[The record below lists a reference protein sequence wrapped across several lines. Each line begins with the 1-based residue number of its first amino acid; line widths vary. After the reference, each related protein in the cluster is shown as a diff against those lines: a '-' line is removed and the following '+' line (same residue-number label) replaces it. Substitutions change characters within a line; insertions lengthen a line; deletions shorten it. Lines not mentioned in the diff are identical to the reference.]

1 MKKFGLLQSL
11 MFVFLILATTA
22 IVSRAQTITTLTNFN
37 GIDGSYPL
45 AALVQGS
52 DGNFYGTTSEG
63 GTNDPFG
70 PGTVFEITPGGA
82 LTTLHNFDG
91 NDGDLP
97 QVTLVHAT
105 DGDFY
110 GTTWQGGASNY
121 GTIFKI
127 TAAGTFTLLHS
138 FTGGTDGR
146 YPGPLIQASDGN
158 FYGTAWG
165 GGNNNCESTG
175 GCGVIFKISPQGNF
189 TKIYQFLGDS
199 NDGYGP
205 VGLVQGRDGNFYGMS
220 IGFSQVLCSSLC
232 GSVFKVTPAG
242 NLTILHWFNGQ
253 DGNYP
258 LGQLLQ
264 ATDGNF
270 YGTTSE
276 GGAHT

>member
-1 MKKFGLLQSL
+1 M
-11 MFVFLILATTA
+11 
-22 IVSRAQTITTLTNFN
+22 
-37 GIDGSYPL
+37 
-45 AALVQGS
+45 
-52 DGNFYGTTSEG
+52 
-63 GTNDPFG
+63 
-70 PGTVFEITPGGA
+70 
-82 LTTLHNFDG
+82 TTLHNFDG

-242 NLTILHWFNGQ
+242 NFTILHWFNGQ

-276 GGAHT
+276 GGAHTSGTVFKITPSGAPLLCSTAFATSLRTTARTAPLRYRV